1 MTYHNNLNDT
11 ESMTPIKSKIHY
23 LSVTLIVLLA
33 ACQSRTGSDED
44 QQEGQVAT
52 GTAFT
57 PNPQEVPE
65 QEVITLSP
73 GDAAPDFSLP
83 DVSGK
88 FYSLDDFSDANA
100 LVVIFTCNHC
110 PTAQAYEDRMIRFTD
125 DYKEK
130 GVAVVAI
137 MPNSTMALLPE
148 ECGYTDLNDT
158 YEEMQIRAK
167 DMKYNFPY
175 LYDGDNQAVSLKYG
189 PSTTPHAFVFD
200 RERKLQYV
208 GRLDATEKPGTAN
221 AEDLRAAVDA
231 VLAGQPVENPVN
243 KAFGCSVKW
252 QWHDEWGKKVE
263 EDWKKKPV
271 TIVRLDAAGIKDLVA
286 NSSDK
291 LRLINVWATWCAPC
305 VAEYPDLVVLQR
317 MYGARDFEFVSIS
330 ADRPEHEDKA
340 LAFLKK
346 VPSPITNYLYD
357 GTDNYQLIEAIDPDW
372 NGALPYTLLVE
383 PGGKK
388 VFAYQGVVDQLEL
401 RRAIVEHPMMGRYY

>member
-1 MTYHNNLNDT
+1 MTL
-11 ESMTPIKSKIHY
+11 ERIKTY
-23 LSVTLIVLLA
+23 FIVPALVISLVS
-33 ACQSRTGSDED
+33 CQSRDDSTAEHDDTS
-44 QQEGQVAT
+44 VAT
-52 GTAFT
+52 QTAFT
-57 PNPQEVPE
+57 PNPQHVPE
-65 QEVITLSP
+65 QEIANLQP
-73 GDAAPDFSLP
+73 GDPAPAFNLP

-88 FYSLDDFSDANA
+88 FYTLDDFADANA

-110 PTAQAYEDRMIRFTD
+110 PTAQAYEERMIHFTD
-125 DYKEK
+125 DYRDK

-148 ECGYTDLNDT
+148 ECGYTDMNDT
-158 YEEMQIRAK
+158 YEEMQIRAAH
-167 DMKYNFPY
+167 MEYNFPY

-200 RERKLQYV
+200 KDRKLQYA
-208 GRLDATEKPGTAN
+208 GRIDAVEKPGTAN
-221 AEDLRAAVDA
+221 AEDLRNAVDA
-231 VLAGQPVENPVN
+231 VLAGTPVENPVN

-252 QWHDEWGKKVE
+252 GWKDEWGKKVE

-271 TIVRLDAAGIKDLVA
+271 SIAKLDAAGIKDLVK

-317 MYGARDFEFVSIS
+317 MYGARDFEFVSVS
-330 ADRPEHEDKA
+330 ADRPDQEEKA
-340 LAFLKK
+340 LNFLKK
-346 VPSPITNYLYD
+346 VPSPITNYLFD

>member
-1 MTYHNNLNDT
+1 MKNKQNMFLFICNVRLPALI
-11 ESMTPIKSKIHY
+11 SC
-23 LSVTLIVLLA
+23 LIVFLLGS
-33 ACQSRTGSDED
+33 CQPRTDTTGDE
-44 QQEGQVAT
+44 EGAGAVTQA
-52 GTAFT
+52 AFT
-57 PNPQEVPE
+57 PDPQKVPE
-65 QEVITLSP
+65 QEVTILKP
-73 GDAAPDFSLP
+73 GEPAPDFNLP

-88 FYSLDDFSDANA
+88 FYSLADFDNTEA
-100 LVVIFTCNHC
+100 LVIVFTCNHC
-110 PTAQAYEDRMIRFTD
+110 PTAQAYEDRLIRFTN

-137 MPNSTMALLPE
+137 MPNSTLALLPE

-158 YEEMQIRAK
+158 YEEMQIRARDK
-167 DMKYNFPY
+167 GYNFPY
-175 LYDGDNQAVSLKYG
+175 LYDGDNQGVAIKYG
-189 PSTTPHAFVFD
+189 PATTPHAFVFD
-200 RERKLQYV
+200 KDRKLQYV

-221 AEDLRAAVDA
+221 AEDLRNAVDA
-231 VLAGQPVENPVN
+231 VLAGNSVETPVN

-252 QWHDEWGKKVE
+252 GWHDEWGKKVE
-263 EDWKKKPV
+263 SDWNAKPV
-271 TIVRLDAAGIKDLVA
+271 TITRLDAQGIRDLVTNA
-286 NSSDK
+286 SGK

-305 VAEYPDLVVLQR
+305 VAEYPDLVLLQR

-340 LAFLKK
+340 LAFLEKSH
-346 VPSPITNYLYD
+346 SPVTNYLYD
-357 GTDNYQLIEAIDPDW
+357 GTDNYKLIEAVDPDW